1 LFICNYYPFNKIRH
15 VLEKENNNLSSHLMY
30 IFFSRERSP
39 YMVPVRFEAQQQPIF
54 ESPMVAGPAQH
65 QPTDGSHTPAPK
77 FERSLLPFKQSQAI
91 PPPPRSNPSYA
102 GRSAR
107 HGRAARPHW
116 VAPPQGERTRRQ
128 APAYRR
134 LRRAASPRPGLPAAR
149 RGAHRV
155 HGQGGCRQPPQRE
168 DEGQE
173 QDGLQGRFHFF
184 SPISRLRLPS
194 VDSISSAPVTHQ

>member
-1 LFICNYYPFNKIRH
+1 LVLPALKPNSSQSLRAQYGSWASPALTNGWVPHARSQIRT
-15 VLEKENNNLSSHLMY
+15 L
-30 IFFSRERSP
+30 P
-39 YMVPVRFEAQQQPIF
+39 
-54 ESPMVAGPAQH
+54 
-65 QPTDGSHTPAPK
+65 
-77 FERSLLPFKQSQAI
+77 LPFKQSQAI
-91 PPPPRSNPSYA
+91 PPRPRSNPSYA

-134 LRRAASPRPGLPAAR
+134 LRRAAAPRPGLPAAR